1 MNSYHSPADPA
12 PSKMKNIRDLRP
24 SVSVEVSVR
33 GLAIGRN
40 LITYPKMKVKPPLH
54 KVAAFSLVEV
64 TLAMGIAAFCLITV
78 FALLPVTLKTQQA
91 GIQQTTANTICSQIV
106 ADLSAAQRLPPGQQ
120 SKQFDLHGHWAEA
133 GTPDVLFFAKDGTFM
148 PGSTNQGTAPPDS
161 VFRATITYL
170 QPPVETTSLA
180 DITVSWPAQ
189 VNPSTGG
196 VPAGKVETFAAIN
209 R

>member
-1 MNSYHSPADPA
+1 METPAAVAPASASSPITIHYRSTSVLPRLALLN
-12 PSKMKNIRDLRP
+12 MKRH
-24 SVSVEVSVR
+24 
-33 GLAIGRN
+33 
-40 LITYPKMKVKPPLH
+40 LH
-54 KVAAFSLVEV
+54 ETAAFSLVDV

-106 ADLSAAQRLPPGQQ
+106 ADLSADMRLPPGQM
-120 SKQFDLHGHWAEA
+120 SKQFNLHGHWAA
-133 GTPDVLFFAKDGTFM
+133 QGTPDILYFAKDGTFI
-148 PGSTNQGTAPPDS
+148 PNSTNQSTAPPDS
-161 VFRATITYL
+161 VFRATVTYL

-189 VNPSTGG
+189 VDPLAGG
-196 VPAGKVETFAAIN
+196 VPVGKVETFAAIN

>member
-1 MNSYHSPADPA
+1 MRFLTNHRSLPQRSN
-12 PSKMKNIRDLRP
+12 MKR
-24 SVSVEVSVR
+24 
-33 GLAIGRN
+33 
-40 LITYPKMKVKPPLH
+40 PLH
-54 KVAAFSLVEV
+54 ETAAFSLVEV
-64 TLAMGIAAFCLITV
+64 TFALGLAAFCLIT
-78 FALLPVTLKTQQA
+78 LLGLLAVGLKTQQA
-91 GIQQTTANTICSQIV
+91 SVQQTTANTICSQIV

-120 SKQFDLHGHWAEA
+120 SKQFNLHGRWAEQR
-133 GTPDVLFFAKDGTFM
+133 TPDVLYFTKDGTFI
-148 PGSTNQGTAPPDS
+148 PNSTNQETAPADS

-180 DITVSWPAQ
+180 DITVSWPPQ

>member
-1 MNSYHSPADPA
+1 MNSLKRSLPH
-12 PSKMKNIRDLRP
+12 
-24 SVSVEVSVR
+24 
-33 GLAIGRN
+33 
-40 LITYPKMKVKPPLH
+40 T
-54 KVAAFSLVEV
+54 AAFSLVEV

-106 ADLSAAQRLPPGQQ
+106 ADLSADMRLPPGQM
-120 SKQFDLHGHWAEA
+120 SKQFNLHGRWAA
-133 GTPDVLFFAKDGTFM
+133 QGTPDILYFAKDGTFM
-148 PGSTNQGTAPPDS
+148 PGSTNQTNPPAGS
-161 VFRATITYL
+161 VFRATVTYL

-189 VNPSTGG
+189 VDPLAGG